1 MSTVTLSVAEAKRLF
16 SEISNRA
23 VYAGERFIIER
34 RGKPLVAVISI
45 EDYNHLEALE
55 RSMQPRP
62 GRYQEALAQARALR
76 EAIRQEY
83 GVLPDSAEDIR
94 AMREERDT
102 ELAGL
107 DTCDAP
113 ARCVAREHVTTEV

>member
-1 MSTVTLSVAEAKRLF
+1 MVTMTT
-16 SEISNRA
+16 SN
-23 VYAGERFIIER
+23 
-34 RGKPLVAVISI
+34 
-45 EDYNHLEALE
+45 EDYRRLETLA
-55 RSMQPRP
+55 RSVQLRP
-62 GRYQEALAQARALR
+62 GRYHEALAQARALR

-113 ARCVAREHVTTEV
+113 GRCVARDDAAEV

>member
-1 MSTVTLSVAEAKRLF
+1 MGTMTTSNEDDRRLEKLARSVQLRP
-16 SEISNRA
+16 
-23 VYAGERFIIER
+23 R
-34 RGKPLVAVISI
+34 R
-45 EDYNHLEALE
+45 YH
-55 RSMQPRP
+55 
-62 GRYQEALAQARALR
+62 EALAQARAVR

-94 AMREERDT
+94 AMRDEALSRLTSRNGGRDSASEERDT

-113 ARCVAREHVTTEV
+113 GRCVAREHVRTEV

>member
-1 MSTVTLSVAEAKRLF
+1 MGMVTTG
-16 SEISNRA
+16 N
-23 VYAGERFIIER
+23 
-34 RGKPLVAVISI
+34 
-45 EDYNHLEALE
+45 EDYRRLETLAWSVQL
-55 RSMQPRP
+55 RP
-62 GRYQEALAQARALR
+62 GRYHEALAQARALR

-94 AMREERDT
+94 AMRTERDA

-113 ARCVAREHVTTEV
+113 VRCIARDDAAEV

>member
-62 GRYQEALAQARALR
+62 GRYHEALAQARALR

-94 AMREERDT
+94 AMREERDA
-102 ELAGL
+102 ELTGL
-107 DTCDAP
+107 
-113 ARCVAREHVTTEV
+113 R